1 MKGGTLS
8 SHPWVKI
15 LCPTLSTFFYCSGKH
30 ILKLEKGGWVSF
42 KRAGRVSI
50 NGDYLLGATAV
61 RHLSREEI
69 LEDNSGSV
77 GAGRCQT
84 WAQGTVRS
92 INGKIFQPRHAVEF
106 LTPQHQG
113 RPQLIS
119 YEAATLVEGSQFL
132 PPGSPV
138 FFQAAVKN
146 NKPNNKKKKN
156 ETFERPTS
164 AEIFSLVYD
173 KTRYAEHAGALPS
186 AGTLGRIE
194 GTVGKAHILLG
205 SSSAIDPRAVSILD
219 LTTGDD
225 SPIEGASLDSLLKR
239 ALVILED
246 RRAQFIENLKHDQSN
261 TTATK
266 IEQIERTLKAH
277 ENLTP
282 LHIFVSP
289 NFISRKK
296 WIDTINRHFNFGGD
310 SRVKVGRVRIME
322 MASPTLNEANTD
334 RITGLG
340 ARQMAEWHGADYQ
353 ESHQLFRNSG
363 PFVTLSPISQDGLM
377 ETGLDEDVTYTTTNT
392 RHHLTNQILLITLSP
407 LTPSRE
413 TVPCTVV
420 DLAGEDRPATIELDL
435 TQKPSLLIVYWLDR
449 CEQAQKLLRTLVD
462 RMGIS
467 FSEEVEHID
476 KRKKAVRV
484 YMPGAGEGYLDDAV
498 EFINN
503 PEAEKLLHAGRWDKL
518 HQDEDD
524 WEARTLYCK
533 AGFNPAHELL
543 EFLDPD
549 IQYLAIT
556 HGILRIFSRLATADL
571 LKNMREYNK
580 RELPLQKFKKNQRGD
595 TATFQA
601 INDAGGIHWAGPP
614 PTPFTRRGNNAWGG
628 LKSLNGPISIKQH
641 THRIMISGPA
651 PSWTNKNLWTVM
663 EAYGISQEA
672 MAEARW
678 ATAEDKAG
686 TFIEVSHDSVKDMQ
700 ADAKASSCSRSCG
713 RSA

>member
-1 MKGGTLS
+1 MASQKSSEANEPQPAKSNEVASGPRLDPQPPSVTKNLHDLHAWDGRTPVHLKGTVIVKGGTLS

-194 GTVGKAHILLG
+194 DTVGKAHILLG

-322 MASPTLNEANTD
+322 MASPTLT
-334 RITGLG
+334 RPTLT
-340 ARQMAEWHGADYQ
+340 
-353 ESHQLFRNSG
+353 ESPGSVPDKWRSG
-363 PFVTLSPISQDGLM
+363 TAP
-377 ETGLDEDVTYTTTNT
+377 TT
-392 RHHLTNQILLITLSP
+392 RSLTS
-407 LTPSRE
+407 SSA
-413 TVPCTVV
+413 TVV
-420 DLAGEDRPATIELDL
+420 
-435 TQKPSLLIVYWLDR
+435 PS
-449 CEQAQKLLRTLVD
+449 
-462 RMGIS
+462 
-467 FSEEVEHID
+467 
-476 KRKKAVRV
+476 
-484 YMPGAGEGYLDDAV
+484 
-498 EFINN
+498 
-503 PEAEKLLHAGRWDKL
+503 
-518 HQDEDD
+518 
-524 WEARTLYCK
+524 
-533 AGFNPAHELL
+533 
-543 EFLDPD
+543 
-549 IQYLAIT
+549 
-556 HGILRIFSRLATADL
+556 
-571 LKNMREYNK
+571 
-580 RELPLQKFKKNQRGD
+580 
-595 TATFQA
+595 
-601 INDAGGIHWAGPP
+601 
-614 PTPFTRRGNNAWGG
+614 
-628 LKSLNGPISIKQH
+628 
-641 THRIMISGPA
+641 
-651 PSWTNKNLWTVM
+651 
-663 EAYGISQEA
+663 
-672 MAEARW
+672 
-678 ATAEDKAG
+678 
-686 TFIEVSHDSVKDMQ
+686 
-700 ADAKASSCSRSCG
+700 
-713 RSA
+713 